1 MTTREAALRTI
12 DTESLTPI
20 VRTILG
26 TATACV
32 TAWKHEPCG
41 LAPDGIHGTAPSTY
55 RFSGRADAAGRE
67 ASWSCVLKIVTA
79 PETPADPASPA
90 NGAREPLAYRSGLLS
105 AIRGV
110 RAPRCFGVDDRPE
123 GGWWLWLENAGDEI
137 GRHWP
142 RDRYLL
148 AARHLGHFNA
158 ASPSG
163 DRSPQPW
170 LSRSPLRD
178 AAAELAPDVARLR
191 EARQPPLV
199 RQAITP
205 AAARALLRI
214 AGTIEDRL
222 AALDRLP
229 QLLCH
234 WDAHR
239 ANLTSSTGD
248 RGTIE
253 TIALDWANLGW
264 GPAGAE
270 LSQLL
275 AKTVDV
281 LRLRPDELPALDA
294 GLFAHYVDGLRDGG
308 WQGEIADVRFG
319 HAASA
324 SARLLART
332 ASVVH
337 LASND
342 RARAGYERAAG
353 QSFGVLADG
362 FKATLP
368 YYLSLAEEAASLSG
382 S

>member
-12 DTESLTPI
+12 DTDSLTPI
-20 VRTILG
+20 VHAILG

-32 TAWKHEPCG
+32 TAWRHEPIG
-41 LAPDGIHGTAPSTY
+41 HARDGVPGTAAAIH

-79 PETPADPASPA
+79 PDTPADPASPA

-105 AIRGV
+105 NITGV
-110 RAPRCFGVDDRPE
+110 RAPRCFGVVDRPE
-123 GGWWLWLENAGDEI
+123 GGWWLWLEHAGDEI
-137 GRHWP
+137 GRQWP

-158 ASPSG
+158 ASG
-163 DRSPQPW
+163 VRSPQPW
-170 LSRSPLRD
+170 LSRSPLCD

-199 RQAITP
+199 SQAITP
-205 AAARALLRI
+205 AAARAVLRI
-214 AGTIEDRL
+214 AGTIEERL

-234 WDAHR
+234 WNAHR
-239 ANLTSSTGD
+239 ANLTSGTVDG
-248 RGTIE
+248 GTIE
-253 TIALDWANLGW
+253 TIALDWASLGW

-275 AKTVDV
+275 AKTADV

-308 WQGEIADVRFG
+308 WQGEIAHVRLAY
-319 HAASA
+319 AASA

-332 ASVVH
+332 ASVLH
-337 LASND
+337 LARHD
-342 RARAGYERAAG
+342 RARAGYERATG
-353 QSFGVLADG
+353 QSFAVLADG

-368 YYLSLAEEAASLSG
+368 YYLSLSEEAAGLGG